1 MREMKKRKRAY
12 KSPVVR
18 TEKVYERKG
27 LACGKVPPMG
37 GACATNAKLS

>member
-1 MREMKKRKRAY
+1 MSKKKGRRPY

-27 LACGKVPPMG
+27 LACAKNDGSIS
-37 GACATNAKLS
+37 ACLSNFKLS